1 MGNVHKS
8 FEPTAQRGKLRREEW
23 RKRMVLS
30 RSFKRCSHAAW
41 TQGQSQC
48 EYWDRHI
55 TTASDPELNR
65 WRKNNRSNY
74 LAWAKA
80 FSRSLETN
88 EEAALTALS
97 KVGVC
102 VPCLGR
108 SLFEVL
114 ESELVAPH
122 LKLDDFTHA
131 LESANFTAELQ
142 VVTKRADIE
151 RRDSVRSGMTAEL
164 VSFVRNACGRPHLNQ
179 LATLLNHG
187 RKMDI
192 CFKRGTLGCLDF
204 KLITTNFTASMLR
217 QRANAGSYSRMFV
230 AMTKDLPM
238 DRWGDMDFPL

>member
-1 MGNVHKS
+1 MGNVLKS

-30 RSFKRCSHAAW
+30 RSFKRCSPAAW
-41 TQGQSQC
+41 THGQSQC

-55 TTASDPELNR
+55 TIASDPELNR

-74 LAWAKA
+74 LAWAMA
-80 FSRSLETN
+80 FSRSLEAD
-88 EEAALTALS
+88 EEAALTAMS
-97 KVGVC
+97 KVGLC
-102 VPCLGR
+102 IPCLGR
-108 SLFEVL
+108 NLFEFL
-114 ESELVAPH
+114 ESELVAPY

-131 LESANFTAELQ
+131 LESTNFTAELQ
-142 VVTKRADIE
+142 VVTKREDIE
-151 RRDSVRSGMTAEL
+151 RRDSMRSGMTAEL
-164 VSFVRNACGRPHLNQ
+164 VSFVRKGCGRPHLNH

-192 CFKRGTLGCLDF
+192 RFKRGTLGRLDF
-204 KLITTNFTASMLR
+204 KLITTNFTASLLK
-217 QRANAGSYSRMFV
+217 QRANAGDCSRMFV